1 MPTRS
6 QTRAQS
12 ARPIE
17 KGANSLVD
25 KTNTPKTKTKRSYKL
40 ANPKEPTKAEPGR
53 KRKATVKTKKVD
65 VVDEMKTT
73 EDKHK
78 VLAKENIAPV
88 KTETTKNVVKT
99 EPNDNDVKP
108 KKLDKKPI
116 KNENVKIEDQGNI

>member
-25 KTNTPKTKTKRSYKL
+25 KSNTPKTKTKRTYKL
-40 ANPKEPTKAEPGR
+40 VNPKEPTKAEPDR
-53 KRKATVKTKKVD
+53 KRKATIKTKKVD
-65 VVDEMKTT
+65 VVDDMKTT
-73 EDKHK
+73 EDKHE

-88 KTETTKNVVKT
+88 KTEATNNVVKT
-99 EPNDNDVKP
+99 EPSDNDEKP
-108 KKLDKKPI
+108 KKLVKKPI
-116 KNENVKIEDQGNI
+116 KKENVKIEDQGNI